1 MQAKLVIDPKKWLG
15 DNKVLK
21 MDWTARAMHFHLM
34 LIAWQNTPQGH
45 LEADERT
52 IAKYL
57 SLDVNGEEWKKY
69 WPQISSAWQLTTAL
83 DESNTS
89 RQYYVQTGLIKE
101 IEKQL
106 KPKKPRVKVSE
117 KINPLV
123 TINNPQ
129 GLDNKNNSSKYNDG
143 FSTGFNL
150 LDVLDESINQNSNV
164 DNSIEETN
172 KSEETSF
179 NSVNINNGPSNSQT
193 MWTLGIQLLSND
205 NYSQS
210 SARGFL
216 AKLAKQYGEVNLAAA
231 ISQVAL
237 KKINP
242 IEVKSYLV
250 AILKN
255 KVNPSANNGQKVLHN
270 QASGKLIL

>member
-150 LDVLDESINQNSNV
+150 LDVLDESINQNSNA
-164 DNSIEETN
+164 IEETN

-255 KVNPSANNGQKVLHN
+255 KVNPSANNGQKVLHTKN
-270 QASGKLIL
+270 